1 MHGRMIHNQGAG
13 GATHGEEL
21 TEQRERTK
29 ITKSVFVLIL
39 FVKWEKVIRLCLLNF

>member
-1 MHGRMIHNQGAG
+1 MHDRIIHNQGVG

-39 FVKWEKVIRLCLLNF
+39 FVEWEKVITVLI

>member
-1 MHGRMIHNQGAG
+1 MHGRMIHNQGVG

-39 FVKWEKVIRLCLLNF
+39 FVEWEKLITVLI

>member
-1 MHGRMIHNQGAG
+1 MHDRIIHNQGVG

-29 ITKSVFVLIL
+29 ITKSVLVLIL
-39 FVKWEKVIRLCLLNF
+39 FVEWEKVITVLI